1 MRRSR
6 PTAFTLIELL
16 VVIGIIA
23 LLIGMLL
30 PALRR
35 ARQAAV
41 STSCQ
46 SNLRQMGALFQIYV
60 NDNKGWCPHPG
71 WGGWFPLRPPPAPQ
85 RNMSW
90 AERLV
95 MATASRQYVQNWETH
110 YPVTGRYLWRCPGY
124 GEGAYEKG
132 NTGNNHAGYGLNYTF
147 AQEKGSTIGAGSSNP
162 KMEMW
167 MKIQKLKN
175 KILVADGYSLRI
187 ATNLTGGYGVYL
199 RHNKGANYLFT
210 DWHVEWNNEYHKETW
225 SDPAGHWYF
234 NYDPKANTGQKPSFA
249 YVYSDH

>member
-6 PTAFTLIELL
+6 KAGFTLVELL

-23 LLIGMLL
+23 LLIAILL

-41 STSCQ
+41 NTSCQ
-46 SNLRQMGALFQIYV
+46 SNLRQMGTLFQIYV

-71 WGGWFPLRPPPAPQ
+71 WGGWFPLNPAPAPQ
-85 RNMSW
+85 HNMSW

-95 MATASRQYVQNWETH
+95 MATSSKQYVKSWNTH
-110 YPVTGRYLWRCPGY
+110 YPVTGKFLWRCPGY
-124 GEGAYEKG
+124 GEGAYEAG
-132 NTGNNHAGYGLNYTF
+132 LTGNHHAGYGLNYTF
-147 AQEKGSTIGAGSSNP
+147 AQEKGSTLGPGSSNP

-167 MKIQKLKN
+167 LKINRLKN
-175 KILVADGYSLRI
+175 KILVADGYSQRI
-187 ATNLTGGYGVYL
+187 ATNISGSYGVYR

-210 DWHVEWNNEYHKETW
+210 DWHVEWSNEYHKETW
-225 SDPAGHWYF
+225 NNPAHHWYF
-234 NYDPKANTGQKPSFA
+234 NYSKASFA